1 MKTNILADFQI
12 FISVTLNGN
21 AFEFLTIFYELI
33 TEAKSVTLHKIE
45 VISLWAR
52 MLF

>member
-12 FISVTLNGN
+12 CISVALNGN
-21 AFEFLTIFYELI
+21 AFEFLTIFYELV

-52 MLF
+52 ILF